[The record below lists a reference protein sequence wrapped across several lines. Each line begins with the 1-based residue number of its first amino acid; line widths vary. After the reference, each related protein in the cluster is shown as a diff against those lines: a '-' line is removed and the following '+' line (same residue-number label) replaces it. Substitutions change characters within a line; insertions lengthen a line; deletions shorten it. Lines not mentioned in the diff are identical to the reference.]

1 MAVRALHS
9 SIHPATLASRPAHDL
24 RSSSPPS
31 PAFVHLESKLSSA
44 AVARRVQSRASRQ
57 QRVVLASHGS
67 SADGPSAAAPSPPRQ
82 TTPQPSTAADLPSHA
97 TSRDKLARA
106 AEWLRKASTGAVVGA
121 AAAAVLLVGIPAPSV
136 AESLLSNETTDVLMS
151 DAAMGVEEENGV
163 LTLIVPRPHITG
175 VEAAQRTMVE
185 AWGIVREAFVDPTF
199 NHQDWDR
206 RLAAA
211 IRGSV
216 SAGSADDAY
225 GLVHDMLATLGDPF
239 TRLVSPGDYDSFRVS
254 SDGGLEGVGLLLA
267 SDTTDGRLLVL
278 SPIEG
283 GPADRA
289 GIHTGDEVVAVD
301 HSPLSGMSG
310 QEAANLLRGKA
321 GTAVTLTVR
330 PARADVDGSKSPD
343 GTTDILLRREPI
355 ALSPVYAT
363 ALPHHTE
370 QGAPTSTGYIRL
382 ASFSQNAAE
391 DMARA
396 IERLEGEGVANYI
409 LDLRN
414 NPGGLVHAG
423 LDVARMWLGS
433 GATLVNTVDRT
444 GAVEAIALRNSRALT
459 DRPLAVLVNHGSA
472 SASEIV
478 AGALHDNGRATLVGD
493 TTYGKGR
500 IQTVFELTDGSALFV
515 TVAKYLSPAM
525 HAIDQVGVAPD
536 LACALPTLQPLP
548 TTASASASA
557 SAAAAV
563 AAPGVLSGP
572 LGAGQQEAA
581 LPGGGMGGGRAVVV
595 EEEVYGAELQRD
607 SCVLTAERQLDR
619 HA

>member
-1 MAVRALHS
+1 
-9 SIHPATLASRPAHDL
+9 
-24 RSSSPPS
+24 
-31 PAFVHLESKLSSA
+31 
-44 AVARRVQSRASRQ
+44 
-57 QRVVLASHGS
+57 
-67 SADGPSAAAPSPPRQ
+67 
-82 TTPQPSTAADLPSHA
+82 
-97 TSRDKLARA
+97 
-106 AEWLRKASTGAVVGA
+106 
-121 AAAAVLLVGIPAPSV
+121 
-136 AESLLSNETTDVLMS
+136 
-151 DAAMGVEEENGV
+151 
-163 LTLIVPRPHITG
+163 
-175 VEAAQRTMVE
+175 
-185 AWGIVREAFVDPTF
+185 
-199 NHQDWDR
+199 
-206 RLAAA
+206 
-211 IRGSV
+211 
-216 SAGSADDAY
+216 
-225 GLVHDMLATLGDPF
+225 
-239 TRLVSPGDYDSFRVS
+239 
-254 SDGGLEGVGLLLA
+254 
-267 SDTTDGRLLVL
+267 
-278 SPIEG
+278 
-283 GPADRA
+283 
-289 GIHTGDEVVAVD
+289 
-301 HSPLSGMSG
+301 SPLSGMSG

-330 PARADVDGSKSPD
+330 PARADVDGSESPD